1 MIRFRFTHMVRYH
14 STSHFTLPLST
25 SSLKDSPH
33 SNLLLDKLK
42 DTYLNGKLVV
52 GHENATESLNSTSS
66 LPMTQFPKNKI
77 FVQVAQDDNVGS
89 WRKPFVK
96 WFRLGVYMVKYY
108 KEGVKNTYR
117 LAKDTRPLIKQYK
130 DRLSTE
136 LCKSVEF
143 KEIEHRLKKRA
154 GSEPI
159 ELLPL
164 NRRQFVEFHRRREAR
179 KIPVFFVLA
188 LAFEEFTAVIC
199 YLWPKVAP
207 HNCLTPGAF
216 AKITRSHVN
225 HELGQISEVP
235 TYKSPYTLPTDQV
248 FAKLKSS
255 FVEQT
260 PRWKLALYQLVDN
273 KVLPRETLVRIH
285 HYLFVDDWL
294 LLQHILHN
302 ESTVLAPAELVDCI
316 MLRQL
321 YRSEEDLNVMANDP
335 QGQRVLV
342 WRLLIYWAFRFDKT
356 ITSGGESLFAER
368 WGVNN
373 VSILNYSGWENGDLI
388 GTREL
393 PILELR

>member
-1 MIRFRFTHMVRYH
+1 MVRYH

-179 KIPVFFVLA
+179 KIPVFFC
-188 LAFEEFTAVIC
+188 I
-199 YLWPKVAP
+199 
-207 HNCLTPGAF
+207 GACV
-216 AKITRSHVN
+216 R
-225 HELGQISEVP
+225 
-235 TYKSPYTLPTDQV
+235 
-248 FAKLKSS
+248 
-255 FVEQT
+255 
-260 PRWKLALYQLVDN
+260 
-273 KVLPRETLVRIH
+273 RIH
-285 HYLFVDDWL
+285 CCHMLF
-294 LLQHILHN
+294 
-302 ESTVLAPAELVDCI
+302 
-316 MLRQL
+316 
-321 YRSEEDLNVMANDP
+321 MA
-335 QGQRVLV
+335 
-342 WRLLIYWAFRFDKT
+342 
-356 ITSGGESLFAER
+356 
-368 WGVNN
+368 
-373 VSILNYSGWENGDLI
+373 
-388 GTREL
+388 
-393 PILELR
+393 